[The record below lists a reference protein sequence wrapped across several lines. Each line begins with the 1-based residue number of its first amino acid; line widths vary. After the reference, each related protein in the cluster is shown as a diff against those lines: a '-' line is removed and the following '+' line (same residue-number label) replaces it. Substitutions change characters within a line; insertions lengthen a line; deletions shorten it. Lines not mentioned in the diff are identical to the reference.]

1 MTLLRLNNSK
11 TGKGKMSRELLLWT
25 EFNTEVCL
33 CSKNWLVELCFSSFL
48 IEIRNVVKQQL
59 SSSKLHPDLL

>member
-1 MTLLRLNNSK
+1 
-11 TGKGKMSRELLLWT
+11 MSRELLPWT